1 MKVGVILIVSLA
13 LSACSTFNPI
23 PEGYTGP
30 TAVIKDSFSEK
41 SASNAH
47 YFELEKVNENRI
59 SDSFGATRQK
69 YYGQGMYFEPVMVEH
84 EVLPERQSFTISG
97 FVFYP
102 TDAQLLFSNNLSVEG
117 IVTFTP
123 KAGETYTVSGTVID
137 DVSEVW
143 LQDSSG
149 NVIGD
154 KFSKMHAK
162 Q

>member
-13 LSACSTFNPI
+13 LSACSTFKPI

-69 YYGQGMYFEPVMVEH
+69 YYGQGMYFEPVNQIRE
-84 EVLPERQSFTISG
+84 
-97 FVFYP
+97 
-102 TDAQLLFSNNLSVEG
+102 
-117 IVTFTP
+117 
-123 KAGETYTVSGTVID
+123 
-137 DVSEVW
+137 
-143 LQDSSG
+143 
-149 NVIGD
+149 D
-154 KFSKMHAK
+154 KK
-162 Q
+162 